1 MFLLT
6 KIEILIKNALVER
19 GYKDSEAL
27 KILKTLKEK
36 ETVNKIEYL
45 VENNTFKAEEL
56 LNILLEGTEF
66 EQVELNSAI
75 IEKDLN
81 QKWISICKKHLMIF
95 LNENEQGKIIVAV
108 SDPSKKD
115 MIDDLNYNLQGNYEI
130 VLAKV
135 TAIKKHLNSFHN
147 LYSGNGKES
156 NEEKSLLDK
165 DSEFEYVELSDD
177 DSVVFDE
184 HENVLAVNSI
194 LSDAINKGVSDIHFE
209 PKEKSFK
216 IRYRI
221 DGKMHSIDAKNKE
234 EMSGIISRIKVISG
248 MDITNKRKPQEGRFT
263 TNFQNRTKMDFRVSI
278 IPMIW
283 GEKMVIRVLD
293 NLYSNIGIDK
303 IGMTDEQCALYQ
315 EALSKKQG
323 MILVTGPTGA
333 GKSITLFSG
342 IAELPCEEINVIT
355 AESPVEIQMANINQI
370 NVADKKGLTYPEVLR
385 YVLRQDPDVIM
396 IGEIRDTETLEISF
410 KAAQTGHLV
419 LSTLHAKNPFQTF
432 ERLETMS
439 ESLFNVVNS
448 INLICS
454 QRLFRKLCKNCRIPH
469 PITVGI
475 EKEMK
480 DQGVNLKA
488 GDTCYRANENGCDE
502 CHDGHSGR
510 TALFEV
516 LKMDDDI
523 KEMLLKR
530 DPSSKIKEFAKKKGY
545 KEMKEVAL
553 ARLKNGEISLE
564 EFFANI

>member
-1 MFLLT
+1 MFILT
-6 KIEILIKNALVER
+6 KIELLIKNALIEK
-19 GYKDSEAL
+19 GWKESEAL
-27 KILKTLKEK
+27 NALKNLKEK
-36 ETVNKIEYL
+36 ETVNKVEYL
-45 VENNTFKAEEL
+45 VENNTFKADEL
-56 LNILLEGTEF
+56 LNVLLAGTDY
-66 EQVELNSAI
+66 EQVELNSSI
-75 IEKDLN
+75 IDKELN
-81 QKWISICKKHLMIF
+81 QNWVTMCKNHLILF
-95 LNENEQGKIIVAV
+95 LHGGEEGRVTVAV

-115 MIDDLNYNLQGNYEI
+115 MIEDLNYNLQGNYDI

-135 TAIKKHLNSFHN
+135 TAIKKHLNAFHN
-147 LYSGNGKES
+147 LYSGNQSS
-156 NEEKSLLDK
+156 NNQEKSLLDK
-165 DSEFEYVELSDD
+165 ESEFEYVELSDD

-209 PKEKSFK
+209 PKEKFFK

-221 DGKMHSIDAKNKE
+221 DGKMYNIDVKNKE

-248 MDITNKRKPQEGRFT
+248 MDITTKRKPQEGRFT

-293 NLYSNIGIDK
+293 NLYSNIGVEK
-303 IGMTDEQCALYQ
+303 IGMTETQRLMYQ
-315 EALSKKQG
+315 DALSKKQG

-342 IAELPCEEINVIT
+342 IAELPCEDINVIT
-355 AESPVEIQMANINQI
+355 AESPVEVQMENINQI
-370 NVADKKGLTYPEVLR
+370 SVADKKGLTYPEVLR

-419 LSTLHAKNPFQTF
+419 LSTLHAKDPFQTF

-439 ESLFNVVNS
+439 ESLFNIVNS

-454 QRLFRKLCKNCRIPH
+454 QRLFRKLCKNCRIPKQVS
-469 PITVGI
+469 VGM

-480 DQGVNLKA
+480 EQGINLKA
-488 GDTCYRANENGCDE
+488 GETCYQANEHGCDE

-516 LKMDDDI
+516 LKMDDEI

-530 DPSSKIKEFAKKKGY
+530 EPSSKVKKYAKSQGY
-545 KEMKEVAL
+545 QEMREVAL
-553 ARLKNGEISLE
+553 DRLKNGEISLE

>member
-1 MFLLT
+1 MFILT
-6 KIEILIKNALVER
+6 KIELLIKDALIEK
-19 GYKDSEAL
+19 GWKESEA
-27 KILKTLKEK
+27 INTLKTLKEK
-36 ETVNKIEYL
+36 ENVNKIDYL
-45 VENNTFKAEEL
+45 VENNTFKADEILSIL
-56 LNILLEGTEF
+56 LNGTEF
-66 EQVELNSAI
+66 EQVELNTSI
-75 IEKDLN
+75 IDKEMN
-81 QKWISICKKHLMIF
+81 QKWISLCKSHMIIF
-95 LNENEQGKIIVAV
+95 LKGEQNGKTVVAV

-115 MIDDLNYNLQGNYEI
+115 MIEDLNYHLQGNYEI
-130 VLAKV
+130 VLSKV
-135 TAIKKHLNSFHN
+135 TAIKKHLNAFHN
-147 LYSGNGKES
+147 LYSGTFNDNK
-156 NEEKSLLDK
+156 EKSILDK

-209 PKEKSFK
+209 PKEKFFK

-221 DGKMHSIDAKNKE
+221 DGKMHNIDVKDKE

-263 TNFQNRTKMDFRVSI
+263 TNFQNRAKMDFRVSI

-293 NLYSNIGIDK
+293 NLYSNIGIEK
-303 IGMTDEQCALYQ
+303 IGMTESQRLIYQ
-315 EALSKKQG
+315 DALSKKQG

-342 IAELPCEEINVIT
+342 IAELPCDEINVIT
-355 AESPVEIQMANINQI
+355 AESPVEVQMENINQI

-419 LSTLHAKNPFQTF
+419 LSTLHAKDPFQTF

-439 ESLFNVVNS
+439 ESLFNIVNS
-448 INLICS
+448 INVICS
-454 QRLFRKLCKNCRIPH
+454 QRLFRKLCKNCRIPKQVS
-469 PITVGI
+469 VGL
-475 EKEMK
+475 EKEMEK
-480 DQGVNLKA
+480 QGINLKA
-488 GDTCYRANENGCDE
+488 GDTCYQANEHGCDE

-516 LKMDDDI
+516 LKMDDEI

-530 DPSSKIKEFAKKKGY
+530 EPSSKVKKYAKAQGY
-545 KEMKEVAL
+545 QEMREVAL
-553 ARLKNGEISLE
+553 ERLKNGEISLE